1 MDTKS
6 ALHASLLLV
15 QEPPMIRVSR
25 PVAAGLFAFAL
36 PCLFA
41 FAGLGVSS
49 GVWGVKAQEPAVA
62 PQYAQE
68 RGRGRKA
75 RERRRGRAERQSP
88 PAVPPGMQQA
98 APIATIGD
106 WNVFTS
112 SQGRAKVCYA
122 IAQPRARSPKT
133 LSRDSG
139 YLFVTAR
146 KGENVQNEIAV
157 MFGFPPKLAASQTKP
172 GASPA
177 PSDPYLSVGNVR
189 YGLVVKGE
197 NAWILNQSEEAKIVT
212 EMGKHATATVKSVS
226 MRGTS
231 TSDDYALAGFADA
244 MKRTRDECK

>member
-1 MDTKS
+1 
-6 ALHASLLLV
+6 
-15 QEPPMIRVSR
+15 MIRVSR
-25 PVAAGLFAFAL
+25 LVAAGLLAIGL
-36 PCLFA
+36 PCLTA
-41 FAGLGVSS
+41 IAGLGASGAVSDAA
-49 GVWGVKAQEPAVA
+49 AQAPGIA

-68 RGRGRKA
+68 RGRGRRG
-75 RERRRGRAERQSP
+75 RERRRERSERESP

-98 APIATIGD
+98 APVATHGD

-112 SQGRAKVCYA
+112 GQTRAKVCYA
-122 IAQPRARSPKT
+122 IAQPKARSPKT

-139 YLFVTAR
+139 YLFVTIR
-146 KGENVQNEIAV
+146 KGESVQNEIAV
-157 MFGFPPKLAASQTKP
+157 MFGFPPKLAASQTKA
-172 GASPA
+172 GAAAA

-197 NAWILNQSEEAKIVT
+197 NAWILNQSEEPKIVT

-244 MKRTRDECK
+244 MKRARDECK